1 MGTIKKVAFAGILC
15 AALLISRGNC
25 ATVNIGID
33 QLVLTYSSSSFA
45 NEISS
50 GSFRV
55 GRLVGSESGLQ
66 VANRTGFDAFLSD
79 GAQWLQYGTAV
90 NYRPGSTSA
99 TYTFTNH
106 FESFVE
112 NQGSTSTELPEQP
125 YQLYVAVTS
134 GTDLFGLFT
143 WRGNTGDVSR
153 FALTADDEPV
163 LSFEDVANDD
173 GRLNLVAVGGIG
185 AVRTALFDAEGAT
198 IVTSAVALI
207 PEPSSASCLVLGS
220 VLLFGASSIRRA
232 SKKKIGNKLS

>member
-15 AALLISRGNC
+15 AAVLISRGNC
-25 ATVNIGID
+25 VTVNIGID
-33 QLVLTYSSSSFA
+33 QMALTYSSSIFA

-79 GAQWLQYGTAV
+79 SAQWRQYGAAAS
-90 NYRPGSTSA
+90 YRPGNTSA

-112 NQGSTSTELPEQP
+112 NYNSANEQP

-143 WRGNTGDVSR
+143 WRGTDGSVSR
-153 FALTADDEPV
+153 FPLTAEDAPV
-163 LSFEDVANDD
+163 LTFTNEGFDD
-173 GRLNLVAVGGIG
+173 GRGNLEAVSGLGS
-185 AVRTALFDAEGAT
+185 VRTALFDAKGDPL
-198 IVTSAVALI
+198 VNSAVALI

-232 SKKKIGNKLS
+232 SKKTIGNKLS

>member
-15 AALLISRGNC
+15 AAVLISRGNC
-25 ATVNIGID
+25 VTVNIGID
-33 QLVLTYSSSSFA
+33 QMVLTYSSSSFA

-55 GRLVGSESGLQ
+55 GRLVGSEAGLQ

-79 GAQWLQYGTAV
+79 SEQWLQYGTAV
-90 NYRPGSTSA
+90 NYRPGSTTA

-112 NQGSTSTELPEQP
+112 NYNSTTLNEQP

-143 WRGNTGDVSR
+143 WRGTDGSVSR
-153 FALTADDEPV
+153 FPLTADDAPV
-163 LSFEDVANDD
+163 LTFTNEGFDD
-173 GRLNLVAVGGIG
+173 GRGNLEAVSGLGS
-185 AVRTALFDAEGAT
+185 VRMALFDANGDPL
-198 IVTSAVALI
+198 VNSAVALI

-232 SKKKIGNKLS
+232 SKKTIGNKLS